1 MASLKKRYVL
11 IAILLILVIV
21 TLYGIY
27 RPLPEGISYESESY
41 YVEDVDFLYDLT
53 YLDLEEDVLQIE
65 QQIFSAIED
74 AIIEAEEFIIF
85 DMFLYND
92 FYDPELDF
100 PPLSQHMT
108 DVLIEKK
115 ETNPDIE
122 ILVLSDEINTTYG
135 SHSSQHFEQL
145 KDAGIDVVVVDVTK
159 LRDSN
164 PLYSGIWRTFIQWF
178 GQSGNGWLPN
188 AFSPEAPDVTLR
200 SYLKLFNV
208 KANHRKVVATE
219 RTAIV
224 SSANPHDASAHHSN
238 IAFQVNGPI
247 IDELVY
253 TEHAASE
260 FSNGPTLTNAEALPV
275 EEGDV
280 EVRVLTEGRIYERTL
295 EMIDETESGDEL
307 WLGMFYLS
315 DRNIINSLIEAANRG
330 AQIRLV
336 LDPNENAFGQEKV
349 GLPNRPV
356 AAELLEEAPIE
367 VRWYDT
373 IGEQYHPKL
382 IARVSEDHTTVIGG
396 SANFTS
402 RNLRDY
408 NLETNVWVEAPN
420 GHSFSQDISSYF
432 ETIWVNEEGHYTV
445 PYEEY
450 RDQTTW
456 LTRFLYRLQK
466 LTGLTTY

>member
-1 MASLKKRYVL
+1 MASLKKRYGL
-11 IAILLILVIV
+11 IVILSILVIV

-27 RPLPEGISYESESY
+27 RPLPEGVSYESDSY
-41 YVEDVDFLYDLT
+41 YVNNIDFLYDLT
-53 YLDLEEDVLQIE
+53 YQKDGLIQMEHE
-65 QQIFSAIED
+65 IFTAIEE
-74 AIIEAEEFIIF
+74 AVSEAEEFIVF

-115 ETNPDIE
+115 QAEPDIE
-122 ILVLSDEINTTYG
+122 MLVLSDEINTTYG
-135 SHSSQHFEQL
+135 SHKSQHFEQL
-145 KDAGIDVVVVDVTK
+145 RDAGIDVVVVDVTQ

-178 GQSGNGWLPN
+178 GQSGSGWLPN

-219 RTAIV
+219 KTAII
-224 SSANPHDASAHHSN
+224 SSANPHDASAYHSN
-238 IAFQVNGPI
+238 IAIQVDGPI

-253 TEHAASE
+253 TENAASE
-260 FSNGPTLTNAEALPV
+260 FSDGPTIDVEARPA
-275 EEGDV
+275 EEGEA
-280 EVRVLTEGRIYERTL
+280 EVRVITEGRIYERTL
-295 EMIDETESGDEL
+295 ELIEEAESGDEL
-307 WLGMFYLS
+307 WFAMFYLS
-315 DRNIINSLIEAANRG
+315 DRDVINSLIDASNRG
-330 AQIRLV
+330 VQVRLV
-336 LDPNENAFGQEKV
+336 LDPNKDAFGQEKV

-356 AAELLEEAPIE
+356 AAELLEEGQIE

-373 IGEQYHPKL
+373 IGEQFHPKL
-382 IARVSEDHTTVIGG
+382 MARITEDQTTVIGG

-408 NLETNVWVEAPN
+408 NLETNLWVKAPN
-420 GHSFSQDISSYF
+420 EQEFSQDITSYF
-432 ETIWVNEEGHYTV
+432 ERVWNNEQGHYTV

-450 RDQTTW
+450 EDNTTW
-456 LTRFLYRLQK
+456 LTRFLYRMQK
-466 LTGLTTY
+466 ITGLTTY